1 MTPFALTGRLMVGKS
16 TVGRNFAGR
25 KEASLAEPLYA
36 LARMFLGTDDKTVLG
51 VREFL
56 QTVGQWGRGTISKEY
71 PLTLERGIFSRWAR
85 ERFPIHMMDDDLD
98 YLLNRSKVH
107 WATFG
112 NNEDIWIDALCA
124 RMGSLDFCSN
134 CRFENE
140 LAAFTAKLIP
150 VFHVACKAS
159 TLGDR
164 WHAAKVSVAGLTDI
178 SESLAT
184 RIDCD
189 LACMPVGE
197 VRKKHG
203 LSGVI
208 WNDEKFTTGPAVPD
222 GMLTIEEF
230 VAIVNA

>member
-1 MTPFALTGRLMVGKS
+1 MVGKS
-16 TVGRNFAGR
+16 TVGRNYAGR

-36 LARMFLGTDDKTVLG
+36 LARMFLGSDDKTVPG

-56 QTVGQWGRGTISKEY
+56 QTVGQWGRGTVSEKY
-71 PLTLERGIFSRWAR
+71 PRTLERGIFSRWAR

-112 NNEDIWIDALCA
+112 SNEDIWIDALCA

-150 VFHVACKAS
+150 VFHVTCRAD
-159 TLGDR
+159 TLGAR
-164 WHAAKVSVAGLTDI
+164 WRAANVSVEALTDI

-189 LACMPVGE
+189 LDYLFPE
-197 VRKKHG
+197 QVRKKYG
-203 LSGVI
+203 LSGII
-208 WNDEKFTTGPAVPD
+208 WNDERFITGPSSPE
-222 GMLTIEEF
+222 GMLTVEQF